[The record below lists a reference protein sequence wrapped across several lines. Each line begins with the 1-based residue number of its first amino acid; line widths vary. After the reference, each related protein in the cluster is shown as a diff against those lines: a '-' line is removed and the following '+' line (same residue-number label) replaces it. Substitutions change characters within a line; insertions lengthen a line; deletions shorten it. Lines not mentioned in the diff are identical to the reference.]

1 MILGDYRLF
10 SRAIASPRSISSY
23 LRKRLEI
30 ASAWRVRKRLRGAGL
45 RELGR
50 KIGRIQ
56 LREGVDDGRPSV
68 APIAT

>member
-1 MILGDYRLF
+1 MTLGDYRF
-10 SRAIASPRSISSY
+10 FNRAIAFPRSASY
-23 LRKRLEI
+23 LGKRLEI
-30 ASAWRVRKRLRGAGL
+30 ASARRVRKRLRGAGL